1 MSVKEKDFKE
11 LSADEVMQKFDKE
24 SDKREVKGIWNIII
38 NAICIAFAVFQ
49 LYTATFGVLDAH
61 LQRAIHLAFGFLLI
75 FLLYP
80 GRKSWSR
87 SSMNPLD
94 VLLAIVG
101 AASALYI
108 VANYQELVLRA
119 GMNNETDFVV
129 GVIGTLMVFEAARR
143 VVGWPMITVALFF
156 MIYAFAGPYIPGIMA
171 HRGVQVQELF
181 DHLFFTTEGIFGTP
195 MGVSSTFIYLF
206 ILFGSYLEATG
217 LGKFFIDLA
226 NAIAGWA
233 AGGPAKVAVL
243 SSGLM
248 GTVSGSSVGNVAGTG
263 AFTIPMM
270 KKLGYRPAFAGAVE
284 AAASTG
290 GQLMPP
296 VMGAAAFL
304 MAEFVGVPYFD
315 VVKAAVIPA
324 LLYYIG
330 VWLGVHYEAKKYGLK
345 GTPREE
351 LPKFGPLFME
361 KGHLALP
368 LAVIVYLLVSG
379 YTPMR
384 AALAAIVLSIVCAC
398 LRKSTRI
405 GFREIVQGLID
416 GSKGVLGVLIACA
429 TAGIIIGVVT
439 KTGVG
444 LKVATALLDLS
455 GGQLLPAMFFTM
467 VTSLILGMG
476 VPTTAN
482 YVITSTIA
490 APVLVQMNVPVLAAH
505 MFAFYFGIVADVTP
519 PVALAAYAGAGIAG
533 ANPMRCG
540 VIAAKLAIAA
550 FIVPYIFV
558 LAPELLMI
566 HATPLTITLSALTAI
581 VGMWG
586 VSVAMI
592 GFCQNLLNLPQR
604 VLFLAGG
611 IGMIIPGHITDV
623 VGVVCLIAA
632 FMWQRTN
639 KIKGAIKQVDDYK
652 S

>member
-1 MSVKEKDFKE
+1 MSDPKVQE
-11 LSADEVMQKFDKE
+11 LSAEEVLQKFDKE
-24 SDKREVKGIWNIII
+24 SNKREMSGTWNYIISG
-38 NAICIAFAVFQ
+38 ICILFAAFQ
-49 LYTATFGVLDAH
+49 IYTATFGVLDAM
-61 LQRAIHLAFGFLLI
+61 LQRATHLGFGFLLI

-80 GRKSWSR
+80 TRQSWSKR
-87 SSMNPLD
+87 SMHPLD
-94 VLLAIVG
+94 VCFAFLG
-101 AASALYI
+101 FASVAYILYF
-108 VANYQELVLRA
+108 YQDLVLRA
-119 GMNNETDFVV
+119 GMNTELDFYVALV
-129 GVIGTLMVFEAARR
+129 GVALIFEAARR
-143 VVGWPMITVALFF
+143 VVGWPMICVALFF
-156 MIYAFAGPYIPGIMA
+156 ICYAFCGPYVPGILA
-171 HRGVQVQELF
+171 HRGVGLEELV
-181 DHLFFTTEGIFGTP
+181 DHLFYTTEGIFGTP

-217 LGKFFIDLA
+217 LGKFFIDIA

-324 LLYYIG
+324 MLYYIG
-330 VWLGVHYEAKKYGLK
+330 VWLGVHYEAKKFGLK

-361 KGHLALP
+361 KGHLAIP

-384 AALAAIVLSIVCAC
+384 AALAAIALSIICAC
-398 LRKSTRI
+398 MRKSTRI
-405 GFREIVQGLID
+405 SFKQIVQGLID

-444 LKVATALLDLS
+444 LKIATALLDLA

-467 VTSLILGMG
+467 ITSLILGMG

-490 APVLVQMNVPVLAAH
+490 APALVQMNVPVLAAH

-533 ANPMRCG
+533 SNPMKTG

-558 LAPELLMI
+558 LAPELLMVN
-566 HATPLTITLSALTAI
+566 ATPLAILYAGATAI
-581 VGMWG
+581 IGMWG
-586 VSVAMI
+586 VSISMI
-592 GFCQNLLNLPQR
+592 GFCQNLLNVVQR
-604 VLFLAGG
+604 LVFFVGG
-611 IGMIIPGHITDV
+611 LCMIIPGAMTD
-623 VGVVCLIAA
+623 AA
-632 FMWQRTN
+632 GLALLVAGFMWQRMN
-639 KIKGAIKQVDDYK
+639 KIKGAIKQED
-652 S
+652 

>member
-1 MSVKEKDFKE
+1 MSAKEIKE
-11 LSADEVMQKFDKE
+11 LSAEEVLQKFDKE
-24 SDKREVKGIWNIII
+24 SDKRSMTGMWDYIIKGICIVF
-38 NAICIAFAVFQ
+38 AIFQ

-61 LQRAIHLAFGFLLI
+61 LQRAIHLAFGFTLI

-80 GRKSWSR
+80 GRASWSR
-87 SSMNPLD
+87 RSMHPLD
-94 VLLAIVG
+94 MLFAVVSAS
-101 AASALYI
+101 SALYI
-108 VANYQELVLRA
+108 VVNYQELVLRA
-119 GMNNETDFVV
+119 GMNNETDFIV
-129 GVIGTLMVFEAARR
+129 GLVGTFMVFEAARR
-143 VVGWPMITVALFF
+143 VVGWPMITVAFCF
-156 MIYAFAGPYIPGIMA
+156 MVYAFCGPYVPGILA
-171 HRGVQVQELF
+171 HRGVEFQEMF

-206 ILFGSYLEATG
+206 ILFGAYLETTG
-217 LGKFFIDLA
+217 LGKFFIDIA

-270 KKLGYRPAFAGAVE
+270 KKLGYRPEFAGAVE

-330 VWLGVHYEAKKYGLK
+330 VWLGVHYEAKKYDLK

-351 LPKFGPLFME
+351 LPNFKELFIE

-368 LAVIVYLLVSG
+368 LIVIVYLLVSG
-379 YTPMR
+379 FTPMR
-384 AALAAIVLSIVCAC
+384 AALAAILLSICCAS
-398 LRKSTRI
+398 LRASTRI
-405 GFREIVQGLID
+405 TFKQGVQGLID
-416 GSKGVLGVLIACA
+416 GSMGVLGVLIACA

-444 LKVATALLDLS
+444 LKVATALLDMS

-467 VTSLILGMG
+467 ITSLILGMG

-490 APVLVQMNVPVLAAH
+490 APALVQMGVPVLAAH

-519 PVALAAYAGAGIAG
+519 PVALAAFAGAGIAG
-533 ANPMRCG
+533 ADPMKTG
-540 VIAAKLAIAA
+540 VNAAKLAIAA

-566 HATPLTITLSALTAI
+566 NATPWTVFYSGLTAVI
-581 VGMWG
+581 GMWG
-586 VSVAMI
+586 ASIAMV
-592 GFCQNLLNLPQR
+592 GFCQNLLNIVQR
-604 VLFLAGG
+604 VMFFVGGICMIIPGEITDAIG
-611 IGMIIPGHITDV
+611 IGMII
-623 VGVVCLIAA
+623 AA
-632 FMWQRTN
+632 YFWQKTN
-639 KIKGAIKQVDDYK
+639 KNKGPITQK
-652 S
+652 

>member
-1 MSVKEKDFKE
+1 MSAENKKIEE
-11 LSADEVMQKFDKE
+11 LSAEEVLQKFDKE
-24 SDKREVKGIWNIII
+24 SNKREMTGVWDKIIS
-38 NAICIAFAVFQ
+38 AICILFAIFQ

-80 GRKSWSR
+80 ARKSWSR
-87 SSMNPLD
+87 NKMHPLD
-94 VLLAIVG
+94 VAFALVG
-101 AASALYI
+101 AASALYL
-108 VANYQELVLRA
+108 VVNYQELVLRA
-119 GMNNETDFVV
+119 GMNNETDFIV
-129 GVIGTLMVFEAARR
+129 GLIGTLMVFEAARR
-143 VVGWPMITVALFF
+143 VVGWPMIIVAFCFLL
-156 MIYAFAGPYIPGIMA
+156 YAFLGPYIPGIMA
-171 HRGVQVQELF
+171 HRGVELQEMF
-181 DHLFFTTEGIFGTP
+181 DHLYFTTEGIFGTP

-206 ILFGSYLEATG
+206 ILFGAYLEATG

-324 LLYYIG
+324 MLYYIG
-330 VWLGVHYEAKKYGLK
+330 VWLGVHYEAKKFGLK
-345 GTPREE
+345 GTPRDQ
-351 LPKFGPLFME
+351 LPKFGALFME
-361 KGHLALP
+361 KGHLAIP
-368 LAVIVYLLVSG
+368 LVVIVYLLVSG

-384 AALAAIVLSIVCAC
+384 AALAAIALTIICAS

-405 GFREIVQGLID
+405 SFGQIVQGLID

-444 LKVATALLDLS
+444 LKVATALLDLA

-467 VTSLILGMG
+467 ITSLILGMG

-490 APVLVQMNVPVLAAH
+490 APALVQMNVPVLAAH

-533 ANPMRCG
+533 ANPMRTG

-566 HATPLTITLSALTAI
+566 NATPLTITYSAVTAI
-581 VGMWG
+581 IGMWG
-586 VSVAMI
+586 ASMAMI

-604 VLFLAGG
+604 LMFLVGG
-611 IGMIIPGHITDV
+611 ICMIIPGTLTDAI
-623 VGVVCLIAA
+623 GIGLIAVA
-632 FMWQRTN
+632 YLWQRTN
-639 KIKGAIKQVDDYK
+639 KIKGAVKQEEDL
-652 S
+652 

>member
-1 MSVKEKDFKE
+1 MTTKEKDFQE
-11 LSADEVMQKFDKE
+11 LSAEEVMQKFDKE
-24 SDKREVKGIWNIII
+24 SDKREMKGFWNILI
-38 NAICIAFAVFQ
+38 NAICIVFAIFQ
-49 LYTATFGVLDAH
+49 LYTAAFGILDAH

-80 GRKSWSR
+80 ARKSWSR
-87 SSMNPLD
+87 TSMHPLD
-94 VLLAIVG
+94 VLFALVG

-108 VANYQELVLRA
+108 VVNYQELVFRA
-119 GMNNETDFVV
+119 GMNNETDFIV
-129 GVIGTLMVFEAARR
+129 GVVGTLMVFEAARR
-143 VVGWPMITVALFF
+143 VVGWPMITVAFVF
-156 MIYAFAGPYIPGIMA
+156 IAYAFFGPYIPGIMA

-226 NAIAGWA
+226 NAVAGWA

-243 SSGLM
+243 SSGLL

-361 KGHLALP
+361 KGHLAIP

-384 AALAAIVLSIVCAC
+384 AALAAIALSIICAC

-405 GFREIVQGLID
+405 GLKEIVNGLID

-467 VTSLILGMG
+467 ITSLILGMG

-490 APVLVQMNVPVLAAH
+490 APALVQMDVPVLAAH

-566 HATPLTITLSALTAI
+566 NATTLTIAYSALTAI
-581 VGMWG
+581 IGMWG
-586 VSVAMI
+586 VSMAMI
-592 GFCQNLLNLPQR
+592 GFCQNALNSLQR
-604 VLFLAGG
+604 VLFMAGG
-611 IGMIIPGHITDV
+611 ICMIIPGHITDII
-623 VGVVCLIAA
+623 GVVFLIAA

-639 KIKGAIKQVDDYK
+639 KIKGAIKQEDDL
-652 S
+652 

>member
-1 MSVKEKDFKE
+1 MSAKEEKIRE
-11 LSADEVMQKFDKE
+11 LSAEEVLQKFDKE
-24 SDKREVKGIWNIII
+24 SNKREMSGLWGYII
-38 NAICIAFAVFQ
+38 NGICVLFAAFQ
-49 LYTATFGVLDAH
+49 LYTATFGILDAH
-61 LQRAIHLAFGFLLI
+61 LQRAIHLTFGFLLI

-80 GRKSWSR
+80 TRQSWSKTK
-87 SSMNPLD
+87 MNPID
-94 VLLAIVG
+94 VLFALAG
-101 AASALYI
+101 ACSAMYI
-108 VANYQELVLRA
+108 VYNYNELVLRA
-119 GMNNETDFVV
+119 GMNTETDFIVAL
-129 GVIGTLMVFEAARR
+129 IGTVLVFEAARR
-143 VVGWPMITVALFF
+143 VVGWPMIIVALVFLL
-156 MIYAFAGPYIPGIMA
+156 YAFFGPYVPGIMA
-171 HRGVQVQELF
+171 HRGVGLEEMF

-206 ILFGSYLEATG
+206 ILFGAYLEATG

-263 AFTIPMM
+263 SFTIPMM

-324 LLYYIG
+324 MLYYIG
-330 VWLGVHYEAKKYGLK
+330 VWLGVHYEAKKFGLK
-345 GTPREE
+345 GTPRDQ
-351 LPKFGPLFME
+351 LPKFKDLFLE
-361 KGHLALP
+361 KGHLAIP
-368 LAVIVYLLVSG
+368 LIVIIYLLVSG

-384 AALAAIVLSIVCAC
+384 AALAAIALSIICAC
-398 LRKSTRI
+398 LRKTTRI
-405 GFREIVQGLID
+405 SFKQVIQGLID

-444 LKVATALLDLS
+444 LKVATALLDLA
-455 GGQLLPAMFFTM
+455 GGKLLPAMFFTM
-467 VTSLILGMG
+467 ITSLILGMG

-490 APVLVQMNVPVLAAH
+490 APALIQMQVPVLAAH

-566 HATPLTITLSALTAI
+566 NATAFTITYSALTAI
-581 VGMWG
+581 IGMWG
-586 VSVAMI
+586 VSMSMI

-604 VLFLAGG
+604 LAFLVGG
-611 IGMIIPGHITDV
+611 ICMIIPGTLTD
-623 VGVVCLIAA
+623 GIGIALIIAT
-632 FMWQRTN
+632 FFWQKTN
-639 KIKGAIKQVDDYK
+639 KIKGAIEQTEDL
-652 S
+652 

>member
-1 MSVKEKDFKE
+1 MSAQDKSPREM
-11 LSADEVMQKFDKE
+11 SAEEVLQKFDKE
-24 SDKREVKGIWNIII
+24 SDKRELTGFWNYVISGV
-38 NAICIAFAVFQ
+38 CILFAGFQ
-49 LYTATFGVLDAH
+49 LYTATFGIMDAM
-61 LQRAIHLAFGFLLI
+61 LQRCIHLAFGFLLI

-80 GRKSWSR
+80 ARKSWSR
-87 SSMNPLD
+87 RSMHPLD
-94 VLLAIVG
+94 VAFAVVS
-101 AASALYI
+101 AACALYI
-108 VANYQELVLRA
+108 YVFYEELVLRA
-119 GMNNETDFVV
+119 GLNTQTDFII
-129 GVIGTLMVFEAARR
+129 GLIGTVMIFEAARR
-143 VVGWPMITVALFF
+143 VVGWPMITVALCFLV
-156 MIYAFAGPYIPGIMA
+156 YAFFGPYVPGILA
-171 HRGVQVQELF
+171 HRGVGVQEMF
-181 DHLFFTTEGIFGTP
+181 DHLFYTTEGIFGMP

-206 ILFGSYLEATG
+206 ILFGAYLEATG
-217 LGKFFIDLA
+217 LGKFFIDVA

-270 KKLGYRPAFAGAVE
+270 KKLGYRPEFAGAVE

-324 LLYYIG
+324 VLYYIG
-330 VWLGVHYEAKKYGLK
+330 VWLGVHYEAKKFGLK
-345 GTPREE
+345 GTPRDQ
-351 LPKFGPLFME
+351 LPNFKNLVLE
-361 KGHLALP
+361 KGHLAVP
-368 LAVIVYLLVSG
+368 LIVIVYLLVSG

-384 AALAAIVLSIVCAC
+384 AALAAIVLTIICAC
-398 LRKSTRI
+398 LRSNTRI
-405 GFREIVQGLID
+405 SFKQIVQGLID

-455 GGQLLPAMFFTM
+455 GGMLLPAMFFTM
-467 VTSLILGMG
+467 ITSLILGMG

-490 APVLVQMNVPVLAAH
+490 APALIQLQVPVLAAH

-519 PVALAAYAGAGIAG
+519 PVALAAFAGAGIAG
-533 ANPMRCG
+533 ANPMKCG

-566 HATPLTITLSALTAI
+566 NATPMAITYAAVTAV

-586 VSVAMI
+586 VSMAMI
-592 GFCQNLLNLPQR
+592 GFCQNLLNIFQR
-604 VLFLAGG
+604 LLFFVGG
-611 IGMIIPGHITDV
+611 ICMIIPGSMTDI
-623 VGVVCLIAA
+623 VGVVLLAAA

-639 KIKGAIKQVDDYK
+639 KIKGAIKQQ
-652 S
+652 